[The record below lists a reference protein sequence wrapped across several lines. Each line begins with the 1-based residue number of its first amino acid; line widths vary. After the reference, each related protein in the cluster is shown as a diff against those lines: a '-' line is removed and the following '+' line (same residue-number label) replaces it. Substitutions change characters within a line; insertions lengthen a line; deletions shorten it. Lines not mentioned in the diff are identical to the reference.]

1 MWRTSQR
8 GRHDRTAHGWWAGF
22 EALRRA
28 IERSDADSLTGFYT
42 EDAEMLTVNRNT
54 TPSSPQC
61 CVARS

>member
-1 MWRTSQR
+1 MTEQ
-8 GRHDRTAHGWWAGF
+8 RTAGGLDF